1 MKKNI
6 QYIIAL
12 GTIVLLSACSQAP
25 QPPNITLFEA
35 AINGDLDATK
45 QHIAAGT
52 NLDKQDPNP
61 TGNKD
66 TALGMAA
73 AFGHSDVAIALINAG
88 ADLNR
93 RNKDGNTPLH
103 SAAFLCH
110 TKIVQ
115 ALVTKGADKG
125 ARNNSGGT
133 ALDGVMM
140 QWAEAKPIYDFLDGA
155 IFKPFGS
162 PLDYDRIQS
171 TRPKIVKALQ

>member
-35 AINGDLDATK
+35 ASKGNLNATK

-52 NLDKQDPNP
+52 NLDQQDPNP
-61 TGNKD
+61 SGNKD

-88 ADLNR
+88 ADLNK

-103 SAAFLCH
+103 AASFLCH

-125 ARNNSGGT
+125 ARNNDGGT
-133 ALDGVMM
+133 ALEGVLIP
-140 QWAEAKPIYDFLDGA
+140 WKDAKPIYEFLDSLL
-155 IFKPFGS
+155 FKPFGT

>member
-35 AINGDLDATK
+35 ASKGNLNATK

-52 NLDKQDPNP
+52 NLDQQDPNP
-61 TGNKD
+61 SGNKD

-88 ADLNR
+88 ADLNK

-103 SAAFLCH
+103 AASFLCH

-125 ARNNSGGT
+125 ARNNDGGT
-133 ALDGVMM
+133 ALEGVLIP
-140 QWAEAKPIYDFLDGA
+140 WKDAKPIYEFLDSLL
-155 IFKPFGS
+155 FKPFGA

>member
-1 MKKNI
+1 MKKTI

-35 AINGDLDATK
+35 ASKGNLNATK

-52 NLDKQDPNP
+52 NLDQQDPNP
-61 TGNKD
+61 SGNKD

-88 ADLNR
+88 ADLNK

-103 SAAFLCH
+103 AASFLCH

-125 ARNNSGGT
+125 ARNNDGGT
-133 ALDGVMM
+133 ALEGVLIP
-140 QWAEAKPIYDFLDGA
+140 WKDAKPIYEFLDSLL
-155 IFKPFGS
+155 FKPFGA

>member
-73 AFGHSDVAIALINAG
+73 AFGHSAVAIALINAG
-88 ADLNR
+88 ADLNKR
-93 RNKDGNTPLH
+93 TGLTSKPDNLIKAICEVASVSYTHLTLPTIL
-103 SAAFLCH
+103 
-110 TKIVQ
+110 
-115 ALVTKGADKG
+115 LV
-125 ARNNSGGT
+125 
-133 ALDGVMM
+133 
-140 QWAEAKPIYDFLDGA
+140 
-155 IFKPFGS
+155 
-162 PLDYDRIQS
+162 
-171 TRPKIVKALQ
+171 

>member
-61 TGNKD
+61 TGSKD

-73 AFGHSDVAIALINAG
+73 AFGHSAVAIALINAG
-88 ADLNR
+88 ADLNK

-125 ARNNSGGT
+125 ARNNDGST
-133 ALDGVMM
+133 ALEGVLIP
-140 QWAEAKPIYDFLDGA
+140 WKDAKPIYEFLDSLL
-155 IFKPFGS
+155 FKPFGT

>member
-1 MKKNI
+1 MKKHL

-35 AINGDLDATK
+35 AIKGDLDATK

-61 TGNKD
+61 TGSKD

-73 AFGHSDVAIALINAG
+73 AFGHSAVAIALINAG
-88 ADLNR
+88 ADLNK

-125 ARNNSGGT
+125 ARNNDGST
-133 ALDGVMM
+133 ALEGVLIP
-140 QWAEAKPIYDFLDGA
+140 WKDAKPIYEFLDSLL
-155 IFKPFGS
+155 FKPFGA